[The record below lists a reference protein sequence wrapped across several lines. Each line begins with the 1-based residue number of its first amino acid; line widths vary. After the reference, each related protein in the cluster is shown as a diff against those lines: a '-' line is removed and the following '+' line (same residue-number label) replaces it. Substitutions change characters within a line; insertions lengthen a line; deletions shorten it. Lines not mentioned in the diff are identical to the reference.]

1 MKNRRSRL
9 LSLLLAVIL
18 IITTGVYAYGEESP
32 EFVEEDAGLDECVID
47 EAEAASTLSSND
59 FMKMGITDSYN
70 LMVVN
75 GCQGIYNTYHNTSKR
90 ISIQKDGKTV
100 FIKYDRM
107 AFYTG
112 KNGKVVWDGAKKIKD
127 GEFPISVKIYYSDRS
142 LTSESIS
149 NDELIKEYG
158 IEEISPEKIT
168 VKIQNGKSPTW
179 KLYETD
185 SVIYDG
191 IVRCVMGVVY
201 PYGDECTYIKSI
213 KVKGKKGTKEYFVNE
228 VLKAYLKKTNKTI
241 KDNRDVGVYT
251 GTKTAMVINV
261 FPAYIGNAGSDA
273 DRKATED
280 YIRGLGFS
288 IAEAGSAKLDGET
301 TVKKI
306 PVTGL
311 SNSVYKVPVFKKENL
326 KPSVYNDKKHR
337 YKYNGLK
344 GNQLHT
350 KKSYESREYIEA
362 LGNYFGRIYVN

>member
-32 EFVEEDAGLDECVID
+32 EFVEEDVGLDECVID
-47 EAEAASTLSSND
+47 EAASTLSSDD

-75 GCQGIYNTYHNTSKR
+75 QCQNIYNTYHNTSKR

-142 LTSESIS
+142 LMPESIS

-179 KLYETD
+179 KLYET
-185 SVIYDG
+185 SG
-191 IVRCVMGVVY
+191 IGRLY
-201 PYGDECTYIKSI
+201 PYGNECTYIKSI

-288 IAEAGSAKLDGET
+288 IAEAGSAQLAGGT

-306 PVTGL
+306 PVAGL

-326 KPSVYNDKKHR
+326 KPSVYNGKKNR
-337 YKYNGLK
+337 YKYNGL
-344 GNQLHT
+344 NVDNELQ

>member
-18 IITTGVYAYGEESP
+18 IITTGVYAYGEEST

-47 EAEAASTLSSND
+47 EAEAASTLSSDD

-70 LMVVN
+70 LMVVDR
-75 GCQGIYNTYHNTSKR
+75 CQKIYNTYHNTSKR
-90 ISIQKDGKTV
+90 ISVLRDGKTV

-142 LTSESIS
+142 LMPESIS

-179 KLYETD
+179 KLYETAG
-185 SVIYDG
+185 G
-191 IVRCVMGVVY
+191 IGGVY

-213 KVKGKKGTKEYFVNE
+213 KVKGKKGTKEYFVNK
-228 VLKAYLKKTNKTI
+228 VLQDYLKKTNKTI
-241 KDNRDVGVYT
+241 KDNRNERVYT
-251 GTKTAMVINV
+251 GTNPAMVINV

-288 IAEAGSAKLDGET
+288 IAVGE
-301 TVKKI
+301 
-306 PVTGL
+306 
-311 SNSVYKVPVFKKENL
+311 
-326 KPSVYNDKKHR
+326 
-337 YKYNGLK
+337 
-344 GNQLHT
+344 QL
-350 KKSYESREYIEA
+350 
-362 LGNYFGRIYVN
+362 

>member
-18 IITTGVYAYGEESP
+18 IITTGVYAYGEEST

-47 EAEAASTLSSND
+47 EAEAASTLSSDD

-70 LMVVN
+70 LMVVDR
-75 GCQGIYNTYHNTSKR
+75 CQKIYNTYHNTSKR
-90 ISIQKDGKTV
+90 ISVLRDGKTV

-142 LTSESIS
+142 LMPESIS

-179 KLYETD
+179 KLYETGW
-185 SVIYDG
+185 IG
-191 IVRCVMGVVY
+191 RQY

-213 KVKGKKGTKEYFVNE
+213 KVKGKKGTKEYFVNK
-228 VLKAYLKKTNKTI
+228 VLQDYLKKTNKTI
-241 KDNRDVGVYT
+241 KDNRNERVYT
-251 GTKTAMVINV
+251 GTNPAMVINV

-288 IAEAGSAKLDGET
+288 IAEAGSAQLAGGT

-311 SNSVYKVPVFKKENL
+311 SNSIYKVPKFKKEVL
-326 KPSVYNDKKHR
+326 KPSVYNSKKNR
-337 YKYNGLK
+337 YKFNGLNK
-344 GNQLHT
+344 DNELQ

-362 LGNYFGRIYVN
+362 WGNYFGRIYVN